1 MKQTIQKCLHWIASD
16 ARQTIAD
23 VKYAFRR
30 RSQRVLLAVQMAA
43 WVVILGEFI
52 IMSICLDYSWF
63 GEIVV
68 IWYFILLITD
78 SKHLLSVMQCV
89 LSWIAAAAFTVIILR
104 MKWRCGEV
112 HNQSLSRFAGS
123 KEMLPAFS
131 RCQAHK
137 RHRLDT
143 GTFQILQH
151 SPRRGGYTNWVNE

>member
-1 MKQTIQKCLHWIASD
+1 MFCLPEFGKRKMKQTIQKCLHWIASD

-43 WVVILGEFI
+43 WVVILAEFI

-68 IWYFILLITD
+68 IWYFILLVTD

-89 LSWIAAAAFTVIILR
+89 LSWIAAAAFTVAI
-104 MKWRCGEV
+104 
-112 HNQSLSRFAGS
+112 FAH
-123 KEMLPAFS
+123 EMAL
-131 RCQAHK
+131 
-137 RHRLDT
+137 
-143 GTFQILQH
+143 
-151 SPRRGGYTNWVNE
+151 W

>member
-1 MKQTIQKCLHWIASD
+1 MKGKRKMKQTIQKCLHWIASD
-16 ARQTIAD
+16 ARQTIAE

-89 LSWIAAAAFTVIILR
+89 LSWIKDTDWTQELF
-104 MKWRCGEV
+104 
-112 HNQSLSRFAGS
+112 RF
-123 KEMLPAFS
+123 FNI
-131 RCQAHK
+131 R
-137 RHRLDT
+137 T
-143 GTFQILQH
+143 GTADIL
-151 SPRRGGYTNWVNE
+151 SG

>member
-1 MKQTIQKCLHWIASD
+1 MSSIPCVKKSYFYAKKASGPRYGPEAPELLFCLPEFGKRKMKQTIRKCLHWIASD

-89 LSWIAAAAFTVIILR
+89 LSWIAAAAFTVAI
-104 MKWRCGEV
+104 
-112 HNQSLSRFAGS
+112 FAH
-123 KEMLPAFS
+123 EMAL
-131 RCQAHK
+131 
-137 RHRLDT
+137 
-143 GTFQILQH
+143 
-151 SPRRGGYTNWVNE
+151 W

>member
-1 MKQTIQKCLHWIASD
+1 MKQTIRKCLHWIASD

-30 RSQRVLLAVQMAA
+30 RSHRVLLAVQMAA

-89 LSWIAAAAFTVIILR
+89 LSWIAAAAFTVIIFAHEMAL
-104 MKWRCGEV
+104 WLSS
-112 HNQSLSRFAGS
+112 QSNPYQDSPAAKKCCRLFHGVRHIKDTDWTQELFRFFNIRPGTADILSG
-123 KEMLPAFS
+123 
-131 RCQAHK
+131 
-137 RHRLDT
+137 
-143 GTFQILQH
+143 
-151 SPRRGGYTNWVNE
+151 

>member
-1 MKQTIQKCLHWIASD
+1 MFCLPEFGKRKMKQTIRKCLHWIASD

-43 WVVILGEFI
+43 WVVILGELI

-78 SKHLLSVMQCV
+78 SKHLLSGFIMD
-89 LSWIAAAAFTVIILR
+89 S
-104 MKWRCGEV
+104 
-112 HNQSLSRFAGS
+112 GS
-123 KEMLPAFS
+123 GLYSSHFCA
-131 RCQAHK
+131 
-137 RHRLDT
+137 
-143 GTFQILQH
+143 
-151 SPRRGGYTNWVNE
+151 

>member
-1 MKQTIQKCLHWIASD
+1 MFCLPEFGKRKMKQTIRKCPHWIASD
-16 ARQTIAD
+16 ARQTIAE

-89 LSWIAAAAFTVIILR
+89 LSWIAAAAFTVAI
-104 MKWRCGEV
+104 
-112 HNQSLSRFAGS
+112 FAH
-123 KEMLPAFS
+123 EMAL
-131 RCQAHK
+131 
-137 RHRLDT
+137 
-143 GTFQILQH
+143 
-151 SPRRGGYTNWVNE
+151 W

>member
-1 MKQTIQKCLHWIASD
+1 MYTLNHLIQTCLDWITRVSLK
-16 ARQTIAD
+16 TIAE

-89 LSWIAAAAFTVIILR
+89 LSWIAAAAFTVAI
-104 MKWRCGEV
+104 
-112 HNQSLSRFAGS
+112 FAH
-123 KEMLPAFS
+123 EMAL
-131 RCQAHK
+131 
-137 RHRLDT
+137 
-143 GTFQILQH
+143 
-151 SPRRGGYTNWVNE
+151 W

>member
-1 MKQTIQKCLHWIASD
+1 MFCLPEFGKRKMKQTIRKCLHWIASD

-78 SKHLLSVMQCV
+78 SKHLLSVMRIKDTDWTQV
-89 LSWIAAAAFTVIILR
+89 LFKIFNIR
-104 MKWRCGEV
+104 
-112 HNQSLSRFAGS
+112 
-123 KEMLPAFS
+123 
-131 RCQAHK
+131 
-137 RHRLDT
+137 T
-143 GTFQILQH
+143 GTADILT
-151 SPRRGGYTNWVNE
+151 G

>member
-1 MKQTIQKCLHWIASD
+1 MKGKRKMKQTIRKCLHWIASD

-23 VKYAFRR
+23 VK

-89 LSWIAAAAFTVIILR
+89 LSWIAAAAFTVII
-104 MKWRCGEV
+104 
-112 HNQSLSRFAGS
+112 FAH
-123 KEMLPAFS
+123 EMAL
-131 RCQAHK
+131 
-137 RHRLDT
+137 
-143 GTFQILQH
+143 
-151 SPRRGGYTNWVNE
+151 W